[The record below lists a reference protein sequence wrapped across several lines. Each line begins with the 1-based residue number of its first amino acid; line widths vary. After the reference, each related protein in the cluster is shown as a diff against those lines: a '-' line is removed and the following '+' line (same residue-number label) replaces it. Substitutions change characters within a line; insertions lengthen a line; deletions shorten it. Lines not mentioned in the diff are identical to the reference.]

1 VLVCYAL
8 LHASL
13 CYTLE
18 FVCCC
23 VLLLLLWL
31 PYARPA
37 GRSTHSPVCYMS
49 APMWV

>member
-1 VLVCYAL
+1 MLVCYAL

-18 FVCCC
+18 FCLCCC

-37 GRSTHSPVCYMS
+37 GRSTHYLCAM
-49 APMWV
+49 